1 MITPITEQVAI
12 GDSMDARRAD
22 NHRFDAVLCVAIDFD
37 WQDGFKWRHKI
48 GLLDGAGNNPLTFF
62 AATLL
67 LESLVR
73 SGKKVLVH
81 CGAGM
86 SRSVMVV
93 AAWLTMRGPGTTLD
107 INLHNVMAVRGVN
120 AYRQELYVLAEAALQ
135 LLKQLR

>member
-1 MITPITEQVAI
+1 MITKITEQVSI
-12 GDSMDARRAD
+12 GDSKDARRVTNRD
-22 NHRFDAVLCVAIDFD
+22 FDAVLNVAIDFD
-37 WQDGFKWRHKI
+37 WQDNFKWRHKV
-48 GLLDGAGNNPLTFF
+48 GLLDGAGNDPMTFF

-107 INLHNVMAVRGVN
+107 INLHNVMAVRKVN
-120 AYRQELYVLAEAALQ
+120 AYRQELYVLAETAIQ
-135 LLKQLR
+135 LLRKL

>member
-22 NHRFDAVLCVAIDFD
+22 NHRFDAVLNVAIDFD
-37 WQDGFKWRHKI
+37 WQDNFKWRHKV

-62 AATLL
+62 AAVLL

-73 SGKKVLVH
+73 SGKRVLVH
-81 CGAGM
+81 CGAGK

-93 AAWLTMRGPGTTLD
+93 ATWLTVRGVSTLD
-107 INLHNVMAVRGVN
+107 INLHNVMTVRKVD